1 MATENANHARTVY
14 GVKKVIRSKLL
25 WDECHMAEL
34 PPRCLLVVRN
44 VEDAESATLEP
55 RYDIGPLRLN
65 GALFFFR
72 KSLGDYEDGSE
83 IRYCR

>member
-1 MATENANHARTVY
+1 
-14 GVKKVIRSKLL
+14 
-25 WDECHMAEL
+25 MAEL

-65 GALFFFR
+65 GAG
-72 KSLGDYEDGSE
+72 SLGETSVMWKM
-83 IRYCR
+83 I

>member
-1 MATENANHARTVY
+1 
-14 GVKKVIRSKLL
+14 
-25 WDECHMAEL
+25 MAEL

-65 GALFFFR
+65 GAGC
-72 KSLGDYEDGSE
+72 LGETSVMWKMIWRNDNVGRS
-83 IRYCR
+83 